1 MIQRRALGA
10 VLLVILF
17 AASCGAG
24 AEVLAT
30 NVQESVS
37 GFDYG
42 YDVVAT
48 VRAKSWRKGFT
59 RIELKATL
67 TCSQGTWSQTRVVP
81 FAPDETKNVTF
92 SFKQPTI
99 EAKDPAAIVEVLR
112 TASSE

>member
-10 VLLVILF
+10 VLLAILF

-24 AEVLAT
+24 AEVL
-30 NVQESVS
+30 
-37 GFDYG
+37 
-42 YDVVAT
+42 VAT

-59 RIELKATL
+59 KIELKATL
-67 TCSQGTWSQTRVVP
+67 TCSQGTWSQTRMVP